1 MNIVTKIALII
12 TLTYCSLA
20 TYELLSMP
28 RSFKVSHYSD
38 FPEWLETLLLPGY
51 FLGFILREGIDIGIW
66 GVIIGQIIT
75 FIILFFITKVILNS
89 IVIVFEK
96 TKN

>member
-1 MNIVTKIALII
+1 MKKGTKIALII

-51 FLGFILREGIDIGIW
+51 FLGFIL
-66 GVIIGQIIT
+66 
-75 FIILFFITKVILNS
+75 
-89 IVIVFEK
+89 
-96 TKN
+96 